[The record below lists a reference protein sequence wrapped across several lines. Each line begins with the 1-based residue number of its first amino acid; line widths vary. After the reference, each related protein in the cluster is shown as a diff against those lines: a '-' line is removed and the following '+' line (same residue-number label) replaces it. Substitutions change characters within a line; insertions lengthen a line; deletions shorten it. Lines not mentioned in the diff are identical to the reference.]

1 MDIRVRRTL
10 CVALVVVA
18 TAGSLR
24 AAEIV
29 VQVQNLSPT
38 NGFWLSPMWVGF
50 HDDSYALFEMNT
62 RARIGGGLERLA
74 EDGDPRP
81 LQAEFSND
89 VPTGTSGIIEAPG
102 GIANLKLFGPGEKA
116 SIRLNV
122 DPLTQRF
129 MSYAAM
135 VMPSNDAFIGNDDQ
149 RPIELFDERGNW
161 LGGLSLEVGGCL
173 IWDAGTESNT
183 EKDAMFFNQAKLD
196 AGIPTGQDIVKHP
209 GLGSWTPYG
218 ITALGATNSL
228 GIYFD
233 PDAVDFIRDN
243 RPICLI
249 TVIPEPATVLL
260 LAAGSM
266 TLLIGRRRR
275 A

>member
-1 MDIRVRRTL
+1 MDARIRGIL
-10 CVALVVVA
+10 CIGLLAGTALGPA
-18 TAGSLR
+18 QAM
-24 AAEIV
+24 EIV
-29 VQVQNLSPT
+29 VQVENLSPT

-50 HDDSYALFEMNT
+50 HDENYALFEMGT

-81 LQAEFSND
+81 LQAEFAHD

-116 SIRLNV
+116 RIRITV

-149 RPIELFDERGNW
+149 RPIELFDERGVW
-161 LGGLSLEVGGCL
+161 LGDKAMEIGGCL
-173 IWDAGTESNT
+173 VWDAGTESNT
-183 EKDAMFFNQAKLD
+183 ETDAMFFNQTKLD
-196 AGIPTGQDIVKHP
+196 NGIPTGQDITKHP
-209 GLGSWTPYG
+209 GLGAWTPYG

-249 TVIPEPATVLL
+249 TVIPEPATVFL
-260 LAAGSM
+260 LAAGGGA
-266 TLLIGRRRR
+266 LLIGRRRR